1 MKPENSSCLPKLR
14 LGVVVNPV
22 AGLGGPLG
30 HKGSDD
36 LSPVGLTSGSSRAH
50 QRMLQ
55 MLQHVS
61 GRQSDFC
68 VKTVAGLMGELAV
81 QAAGLSAEVVWTPA
95 TPTSATDTAEAV
107 RQLVRAGI
115 DLLVFAGGD
124 GTARVVCEAGPSVP
138 VLGVPAGVKMHSGVF
153 AINPQSAAELLLK
166 LQDAGG
172 VAVETVEVRD
182 LDEEALRQGQVRPRF
197 YGELR
202 TPFDTRLVQQMK
214 CASPDS
220 DAVDQEEIA
229 AGVVAAMDPDTVYL
243 LCPGTTTSAVMAK
256 LGFHHTLL
264 GIDAIAN
271 GELLARDLDS
281 EGIARLIQG
290 HDVEVLLTATG
301 GQGMLVGRGNQQLT
315 PVLLRQIGRGH
326 LRVLMTPHKLRTL
339 EGRPV
344 RLDTGDESLDREW
357 QGVIEVM
364 TGYDARQLYWLA

>member
-1 MKPENSSCLPKLR
+1 
-14 LGVVVNPV
+14 
-22 AGLGGPLG
+22 LG

-36 LSPVGLTSGSSRAH
+36 MSAVGLTPDASNAH
-50 QRMLQ
+50 LRMLH

-61 GRQSDFC
+61 NCPHGFC
-68 VKTVAGLMGELAV
+68 FKTIGGLMGEQAL

-95 TPTSATDTAEAV
+95 GPTTAGDTIEAV
-107 RQLVRAGI
+107 HRLERSGI

-124 GTARVVCEAGPSVP
+124 GTARNVCEAGPAVP

-166 LQDAGG
+166 LLGAGG

-182 LDEEALRQGQVRPRF
+182 LDEDALRQGQVRPRF

-220 DAVDQEEIA
+220 DALDQDEIA

-243 LCPGTTTSAVMAK
+243 LCPGTTTSAVMEK

-281 EGIARLIQG
+281 EGIVRLIQG
-290 HDVEVLLTATG
+290 RKVEVLLTATG
-301 GQGMLVGRGNQQLT
+301 GQGMLLGRGNQQLG
-315 PVLLRQIGRGH
+315 PVLLRQIGRGS
-326 LRVLMTPHKLRTL
+326 LRVLMTPHKLRSL
-339 EGRPV
+339 EGRPL

-357 QGVIEVM
+357 QGVIEVR